1 MSHGMA
7 EEEALCPA
15 RADEPP
21 RKASTFSEHVSAA
34 IGSRSYLWTVAAIA
48 GILVISSM
56 MATSSRRDASGAVP
70 QLAVHGHRL
79 SLADGDTDLAVP
91 VSANSEAHRS
101 GVGQQKNPWR
111 TESLVR
117 SGAARVRKGG
127 SRHAGPSAENRQQ
140 DAAGA
145 VTGETEYIRQVD
157 GCRSTMCRWQGEYLG
172 GKLDE
177 TIDPC
182 MDFYSYACPS
192 RWFHQDTLAAMPY
205 RVYAAGQLMY
215 RLENMFHE
223 IHQAE
228 ASADVSGHNA
238 SFMSRAA
245 DFFLRCV
252 SKKKSRGQGPELE
265 ELFLHYG
272 LEDYPYK
279 TSNES
284 SSSSP
289 SPTNLTRIVGML
301 DRELGLAAIF
311 QPSLTT
317 ARRRKQANSVVLFI
331 DAPESTPSM
340 RLKDH
345 VGQDDKD
352 SLLLKIIAGFAL
364 LKPRSRKLRK
374 EAAQVLAIDEKL
386 SSVIQM
392 RNELPTAGHSLA
404 SSVSEE
410 TLNNDHLVR
419 GALMSVNSLAK
430 DYSSQAWSWDEYVQI
445 FMGDIVVKENATGD
459 PRVLVQVDSP
469 GQLEKLVSLLD
480 NHETSA
486 LLNYVAFSLTVFLSP
501 ALPHGG
507 IAQELITLS
516 HGEHV
521 PQVPEELQSCVHL
534 LARTY
539 RYGALS
545 LARHAVSRD
554 TSEGNSYKFEG
565 GMRALV
571 DGAREQIATL
581 LHNHTAGTTTAELR
595 PVLQRL
601 DALRVVFLEEPDDS
615 VEHLSRY
622 YGASTAG
629 ITAGLSLAKAR
640 DSARSE
646 SSKNTT
652 TSSVSSSSRAAPS
665 LLEEY
670 VIRQNATNALY
681 WSHPDRA
688 EENLETR
695 WPPLRVRPRADY
707 FEARNTLLISP
718 SLVSFLSAMLIGLD
732 PLVVP
737 VLGSDVVRAL
747 LSVVVGSQ
755 QSSDAGTTGQQGSA
769 VHSVSMS
776 RHREEATHCL
786 AEQYANLTGD
796 RKASARSSDLFVDT
810 AVVEPLFELYRTYL
824 AKYSELRDGPNI
836 VELPG
841 KNSLELFFVNYV
853 VAHCEH
859 APRLVDMAASTDSD
873 RALSPAARL
882 NVALMNSRAFA
893 SVFHCKEDDVM
904 NPRNRCQVW

>member
-1 MSHGMA
+1 MA

-21 RKASTFSEHVSAA
+21 HKASTFSEHVSAA
-34 IGSRSYLWTVAAIA
+34 IGSRSYLSTVAAIA

-79 SLADGDTDLAVP
+79 SVADGDTDLAVP

-101 GVGQQKNPWR
+101 GVGQQKNPRR
-111 TESLVR
+111 TKSLVR
-117 SGAARVRKGG
+117 SGAARVHKGG
-127 SRHAGPSAENRQQ
+127 SWHAGSSAENRQQ

-145 VTGETEYIRQVD
+145 GTGEPEYIRQVD
-157 GCRSTMCRWQGEYLG
+157 GCHSTMCRWQGEYLG

-205 RVYAAGQLMY
+205 RVYAAGQLKY

-272 LEDYPYK
+272 LEGYPYK

-331 DAPESTPSM
+331 DAPELTPSM

-352 SLLLKIIAGFAL
+352 SLLRKIIAGFAL

-392 RNELPTAGHSLA
+392 RNGLPTAGHSLA

-410 TLNNDHLVR
+410 TSNNDHLVR
-419 GALMSVNSLAK
+419 GALMSVSSLAK
-430 DYSSQAWSWDEYVQI
+430 DYGSQAWSWDVYMQI
-445 FMGDIVVKENATGD
+445 LMGDIVVKENATED

-486 LLNYVAFSLTVFLSP
+486 LLNYVAFSLTVFLSS

-554 TSEGNSYKFEG
+554 TSEGNSYKYEG
-565 GMRALV
+565 DMRAMV

-581 LHNHTAGTTTAELR
+581 LRNHTTGTTTAELR
-595 PVLQRL
+595 TVLQRL

-615 VEHLSRY
+615 VERLSRY

-629 ITAGLSLAKAR
+629 TTAGLSLAKAR
-640 DSARSE
+640 GSAR
-646 SSKNTT
+646 
-652 TSSVSSSSRAAPS
+652 
-665 LLEEY
+665 
-670 VIRQNATNALY
+670 
-681 WSHPDRA
+681 WSDPERA

-695 WPPLRVRPRADY
+695 WPPLRVSPRADY
-707 FEARNTLLISP
+707 FETRNTLLISP

-737 VLGSDVVRAL
+737 VVGSDVVRAL

-755 QSSDAGTTGQQGSA
+755 QSLDVGKTGQQGSA
-769 VHSVSMS
+769 GHSVSLS

-810 AVVEPLFELYRTYL
+810 AVVEPLFELYRTNL
-824 AKYSELRDGPNI
+824 AKYPELRDGPNI

-841 KNSLELFFVNYV
+841 KNSLELFFVNYA

-859 APRLVDMAASTDSD
+859 APRLVDLAASTDLD
-873 RALSPAARL
+873 RALSPSARL